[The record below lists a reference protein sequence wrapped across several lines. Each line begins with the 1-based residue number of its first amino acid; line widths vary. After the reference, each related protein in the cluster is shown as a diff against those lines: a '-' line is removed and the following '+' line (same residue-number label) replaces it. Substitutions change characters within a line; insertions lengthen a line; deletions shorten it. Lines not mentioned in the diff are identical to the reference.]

1 MIKLIEPGKRKGAI
15 VIPPSKSDA
24 QRAIL
29 IAGLAEGKSELQN
42 VGRSDD
48 ERTML
53 QFIQQI
59 GAEVRLNHDTKL
71 HIIGTGNI
79 PDNLNIN
86 TGESGL
92 ASRLITCIL
101 AVHDGNYKITG
112 EGTLLNR
119 SMHFFQDFFN
129 NSGLDFQSENGYL
142 PFHLNGKIH
151 AGTYQVDGSQSS
163 QYLSGLL
170 MALPL
175 LEGDSL
181 LEVNNLRSIPYI
193 RLTIQSL
200 LNAGIHLEYNETFSN
215 FKLPGNQC
223 YKPINYTVEG
233 DWSAA
238 SYWLIGSALGLE
250 ISVSGLSM
258 GSLQADKNILNA
270 LIAAG
275 CSVTQTPEGIAID
288 GSKRHCFE
296 FDAIHC
302 PDLFPA
308 LVTFAA
314 LTAGTSVLRG
324 AERLRYKE
332 SDRATVLKTEFE
344 KLGVIITIHGD
355 EMRVTGKKFISGG
368 NVDSHHDHRIAMCL
382 AIAGLFSTESITIDH
397 AESVAKSY
405 PNFWK
410 DLERLER
417 LV

>member
-1 MIKLIEPGKRKGAI
+1 MTKLIEPGKRKGVI
-15 VIPPSKSDA
+15 VVPPSKSDS

-29 IAGLAEGKSELQN
+29 IAGLAKGQSELQN

-53 QFIQQI
+53 QFIQDI
-59 GAEVRLNHDTKL
+59 GAEVQLNSDNNLLITGTKK
-71 HIIGTGNI
+71 ISG
-79 PDNLNIN
+79 NLNVN

-119 SMHFFQDFFN
+119 PMHFFQDFFSC
-129 NSGLDFQSENGYL
+129 SGLDFQSENGYL
-142 PFHLNGKIH
+142 PFHLKGKIH

-181 LEVNNLRSIPYI
+181 LEVNNLTSIPYI

-200 LNAGIHLEYNETFSN
+200 LNAGINLEYNETFST
-215 FKLPGNQC
+215 FKLPGNQS
-223 YKPINYTVEG
+223 YKPINYTIEG
-233 DWSAA
+233 DWSSA

-258 GSLQADKNILNA
+258 ESLQADKNSLNA
-270 LIAAG
+270 FIAAG
-275 CSVTQTPEGIAID
+275 CSVTQTSEGIAID

-296 FDAIHC
+296 FDATHC

-314 LTAGTSVLRG
+314 LTEGMSILRG
-324 AERLRYKE
+324 VERLRHKE
-332 SDRATVLKTEFE
+332 SDRAIALKTEFE
-344 KLGVIITIHGD
+344 KLGVIIMIHGD
-355 EMRVTGKKFISGG
+355 EMVVTGKKFISGG
-368 NVDSHHDHRIAMCL
+368 YVDSHHDHRIAMCL
-382 AIAGLFSTESITIDH
+382 AIAGLFSTESITIYH

-410 DLERLER
+410 DLERL
-417 LV
+417 V